1 MPANWNKCFNLGYYS
16 TWLKLDTYG
25 KYYASYL
32 SLMSWEKSTCIK
44 VALVVLTEIKKS
56 FSLLYASVTFCLWFV
71 AWIGSNLSDWG
82 QVLLLW
88 VSVATCLVWSGLILL
103 SSVHSVDA
111 TPSGPLLAA
120 AVGAT
125 LNRKELWKYVVTN
138 FTWLS
143 SVSESSRWTEH
154 LVLGGKF
161 RKTVEPVMLGSVSPP
176 DQTQGRHRREAGW
189 HWKQEQL
196 GRLGE

>member
-1 MPANWNKCFNLGYYS
+1 MREIHLY
-16 TWLKLDTYG
+16 
-25 KYYASYL
+25 
-32 SLMSWEKSTCIK
+32 KSCSGGFDWDK
-44 VALVVLTEIKKS
+44 KKS

-71 AWIGSNLSDWG
+71 ARIGSNLSDWG

-176 DQTQGRHRREAGW
+176 DQTQGRQRREAGW
-189 HWKQEQL
+189 HWKQ
-196 GRLGE
+196 